1 MSDLYWGLII
11 SSPPH
16 ISLGHLRE
24 LLQQPAGLAEIEW
37 QRVYGDVVRIRTTFG
52 SEQLVVIDP
61 KAVQHILC
69 SGYKWRR
76 SPVRREMGRL
86 SSGKGLAWADGETH
100 KRHRKLMTPGFRA
113 SETEHFV
120 PVFFACAEAMS
131 TEWKKSILSTDE
143 HSHVFDFTRF
153 LSHAT
158 LDAIGLG
165 EPVSP
170 VKLLVLNIV
179 SKAALDYDF
188 GSIKNHENE
197 LAKAYEGLTS
207 KAFRA
212 PTDTGLLVLD
222 LFKHFPP
229 AVMEFLNDH
238 NPRLKPLHDVAQVG
252 NRVAQ
257 QLIAQKV
264 EEIQNGHPH
273 NDIYTS
279 LVQANLQE
287 SSKTRLSDDELVAQL
302 RYVSEM
308 SQTKLSSIPF
318 AETCSSE
325 DTKPPRI
332 PSVGPHMAK
341 LARNLDLQARLRAEI
356 KSTWKGD
363 DRRESD
369 EFTLKE
375 LESMPLLN
383 AMCKETLR
391 CYPVA
396 IHLFRTANEDDV
408 IPLSKPIIGTT
419 GRTIMEIPVPR
430 GTNIVVSPS
439 AYNRNPAIF
448 GKDASEFNPDRWIE
462 GRVKTEDSLGMPYA
476 NLASFAAGSRSCIGW
491 RFAVAELQVFIVVL
505 LRNFIIESTPKLA
518 NIRRES
524 ALAMI
529 PLIEG
534 ELEKGTQLPL
544 RVRLVASK

>member
-1 MSDLYWGLII
+1 MDPTALLLISFLVVLILLYKRRP
-11 SSPPH
+11 SSLREIPGPK
-16 ISLGHLRE
+16 SKSFVLGHLPE

-158 LDAIGLG
+158 LDAIGL
-165 EPVSP
+165 
-170 VKLLVLNIV
+170 
-179 SKAALDYDF
+179 AALDYDF

-197 LAKAYEGLTS
+197 LAKAYEGLT
-207 KAFRA
+207 
-212 PTDTGLLVLD
+212 
-222 LFKHFPP
+222 
-229 AVMEFLNDH
+229 
-238 NPRLKPLHDVAQVG
+238 LKPLHDVAQVG

-302 RYVSEM
+302 RN
-308 SQTKLSSIPF
+308 LLF
-318 AETCSSE
+318 GGHETTTNTICWAAYG
-325 DTKPPRI
+325 KYFYY
-332 PSVGPHMAK
+332 
-341 LARNLDLQARLRAEI
+341 LQARLRAEI
-356 KSTWKGD
+356 KSTWKRE

-375 LESMPLLN
+375 LESMPPLN

-439 AYNRNPAIF
+439 AYNRLSVQTLPQSPRSA
-448 GKDASEFNPDRWIE
+448 
-462 GRVKTEDSLGMPYA
+462 TDSDM
-476 NLASFAAGSRSCIGW
+476 
-491 RFAVAELQVFIVVL
+491 E
-505 LRNFIIESTPKLA
+505 
-518 NIRRES
+518 
-524 ALAMI
+524 
-529 PLIEG
+529 
-534 ELEKGTQLPL
+534 
-544 RVRLVASK
+544 

>member
-1 MSDLYWGLII
+1 METTALLLISFLVVLILLYKRRT
-11 SSPPH
+11 SSLAEIPGPK
-16 ISLGHLRE
+16 SRSFVLGHLCE
-24 LLQQPAGLAEIEW
+24 LLQQPAGLAKIEW

-143 HSHVFDFTRF
+143 HSHVFDFTRS

-158 LDAIGLG
+158 LDAIGL
-165 EPVSP
+165 
-170 VKLLVLNIV
+170 
-179 SKAALDYDF
+179 AALDYDF

-238 NPRLKPLHDVAQVG
+238 NPRLKPLHDVAQVE

-302 RYVSEM
+302 RN
-308 SQTKLSSIPF
+308 LLF
-318 AETCSSE
+318 GGHETTTNTICWAAYE
-325 DTKPPRI
+325 
-332 PSVGPHMAK
+332 
-341 LARNLDLQARLRAEI
+341 LARNPDLQARLCAEI

-363 DRRESD
+363 DRREFD

>member
-1 MSDLYWGLII
+1 METTASLLLSFLVVLILLYKRRP
-11 SSPPH
+11 SSLREIPGPK
-16 ISLGHLRE
+16 SKSFVLGHLRE

-37 QRVYGDVVRIRTTFG
+37 QRVYGDVIRIQTTFG

-113 SETEHFV
+113 SETERFV

-131 TEWKKSILSTDE
+131 TEWKKTILSTDE
-143 HSHVFDFTRF
+143 QSHVFDFTRF

-158 LDAIGLG
+158 LDAIGL
-165 EPVSP
+165 
-170 VKLLVLNIV
+170 
-179 SKAALDYDF
+179 AALDYDF
-188 GSIKNHENE
+188 GSIKNYENE

-302 RYVSEM
+302 RN
-308 SQTKLSSIPF
+308 LLF
-318 AETCSSE
+318 GGHETTTNTICWAAYGK
-325 DTKPPRI
+325 TC
-332 PSVGPHMAK
+332 G
-341 LARNLDLQARLRAEI
+341 DLQARLCAEI

-363 DRRESD
+363 DRREFD

-375 LESMPLLN
+375 LELMPLLN

-439 AYNRNPAIF
+439 AYNRLSVRTLAQSPH
-448 GKDASEFNPDRWIE
+448 ASEFNPDRWIE

>member
-1 MSDLYWGLII
+1 METSALLLISFLVVLILLYKRRT
-11 SSPPH
+11 SSLAEIPGPK
-16 ISLGHLRE
+16 SRSFVLGHLRE

-158 LDAIGLG
+158 LDAIGL
-165 EPVSP
+165 
-170 VKLLVLNIV
+170 
-179 SKAALDYDF
+179 AALDYDF

-197 LAKAYEGLTS
+197 LAKALG
-207 KAFRA
+207 
-212 PTDTGLLVLD
+212 
-222 LFKHFPP
+222 
-229 AVMEFLNDH
+229 
-238 NPRLKPLHDVAQVG
+238 PLQTFSTCTQVG

-302 RYVSEM
+302 RN
-308 SQTKLSSIPF
+308 LLF
-318 AETCSSE
+318 GGHETTTNTICWAAYE
-325 DTKPPRI
+325 
-332 PSVGPHMAK
+332 